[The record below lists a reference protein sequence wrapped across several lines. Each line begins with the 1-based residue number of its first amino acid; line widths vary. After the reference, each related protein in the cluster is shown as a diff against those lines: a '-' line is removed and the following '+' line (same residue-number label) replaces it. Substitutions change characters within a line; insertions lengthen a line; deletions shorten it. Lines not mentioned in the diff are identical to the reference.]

1 MNIAEKIV
9 EYYDSSDFSDGYIDV
24 LYDHYINYEKQIKD
38 IILIK
43 FNIDN
48 YETEKYFKNHIII
61 DKEQC
66 DLIYNYIKE
75 NFYFFIRRFN
85 GYYAGYTS
93 LCSVTF
99 GEQETLLSFFN
110 HRTKKDYGAKYLKK
124 IFSKEFYVSGTG
136 TCAYYCLDGG
146 VHADLLNSDLDS
158 FLITIKK

>member
-24 LYDHYINYEKQIKD
+24 LYDKYINDEKQIKD

-66 DLIYNYIKE
+66 DLIY
-75 NFYFFIRRFN
+75 
-85 GYYAGYTS
+85 T
-93 LCSVTF
+93 
-99 GEQETLLSFFN
+99 GERLF
-110 HRTKKDYGAKYLKK
+110 
-124 IFSKEFYVSGTG
+124 
-136 TCAYYCLDGG
+136 
-146 VHADLLNSDLDS
+146 
-158 FLITIKK
+158 